1 MSHDTKKASSQA
13 AWALLVEG
21 VSSARVESHRL
32 RHIVQRA
39 EKLVKQLPKESRE
52 EFFRLAGDIVLSAPR
67 HLEKLEDQ
75 LDWTS
80 YALAL
85 MGKDFLESRIPL
97 SERTMVDEALES
109 ANPLMMRNLTGSQRV
124 ALRYLFA
131 TSRIPSDQAGV
142 QTFVVDTSKK
152 NLPPNTN
159 KPTEHQEQP
168 FMRPTTPEHKDRVL
182 PITPNFKPERDRTKI
197 PPGQYTK
204 PGPAGEGTPIT
215 MRTPGEKG
223 EDYGHPSV
231 GPRTT
236 PKRRTDVV

>member
-1 MSHDTKKASSQA
+1 MSHDTKQASSQA

-21 VSSARVESHRL
+21 VASARVEAHRL

-39 EKLVKQLPKESRE
+39 EKLVKRLSKEDRE
-52 EFFRLAGDIVLSAPR
+52 EFFRQAGDMVLSVPK

-85 MGKDFLESRIPL
+85 MGKDFLESRLPL

-109 ANPLMMRNLTGSQRV
+109 ANPLMIRNLTASQKV
-124 ALRYLFA
+124 ALRYLLSV
-131 TSRIPSDQAGV
+131 SRIPSEQSGV
-142 QTFVVDTSKK
+142 KTVVVDTSKK

-159 KPTEHQEQP
+159 KPTENQEQP
-168 FMRPTTPEHKDRVL
+168 FVRPSAPEHKERAL
-182 PITPNFKPERDRTKI
+182 PITPNPKPERDRTKI

-204 PGPAGEGTPIT
+204 PGPAGDGTPIT

-223 EDYGHPSV
+223 EEYGHPSV
-231 GPRTT
+231 GPRIT
-236 PKRRTDVV
+236 PKRRTDVI